1 MRNPRG
7 FTLIELLIVVAII
20 GILAAIAI
28 PNLLDAIERSRQ
40 KRTTGEIRTMCSA
53 MQTFTVDYGGYPAS
67 AHSGDP
73 AITWPLTV
81 ETDGSGAIIPDLIQ
95 AVPPQ
100 DAWSI
105 PYAFQTGPDGT
116 VPNPR
121 LNGEPVAGHF
131 VIYSLGSDRNPSA
144 HADGSQP
151 GPALAAAWCQE
162 PPVALGT
169 LLSHCYES
177 DIVWGDSHFQQSPE
191 GKQRKC

>member
-1 MRNPRG
+1 MRRQVG

-53 MQTFTVDYGGYPAS
+53 MQTFTVDYGGYPS
-67 AHSGDP
+67 IAHSGDP
-73 AITWPLTV
+73 ALTWPLIV
-81 ETDGSGAIIPDLIQ
+81 ETDGRGAVIPDLIQ
-95 AVPPQ
+95 SVPPQ

-105 PYAFQTGPDGT
+105 PFQFATGPDGA
-116 VPNPR
+116 VLNPR
-121 LNGEPVAGHF
+121 LAEPLALHF
-131 VIYSLGSDRNPSA
+131 VIFSTGSDRAPSA

-151 GPALAAAWCQE
+151 GPALAAAWCQD

-169 LLSHCYES
+169 LLSHCFEA

-191 GKQRKC
+191 GKQKKC